1 MLFFPKYRSAL
12 VSHVLRTDTAVTTL
26 LLWHQFF
33 FLFWLQ
39 YNVAGLDISATES
52 SDNKQQLMGWTA
64 QILRSQKPRVTRKQ
78 RPKYLALIKKFNLPV
93 FERVSEFPW
102 FWES

>member
-1 MLFFPKYRSAL
+1 MLIFPKYRSAL
-12 VSHVLRTDTAVTTL
+12 VSHVCSA

-39 YNVAGLDISATES
+39 YVAGLDISATES
-52 SDNKQQLMGWTA
+52 SDDKQQLMGWTA

-78 RPKYLALIKKFNLPV
+78 RPKYLALLKKFNLPV
-93 FERVSEFPW
+93 FDRVSEFSW